1 MRIGADT
8 YPLRQGDFVACPTGG
23 PEAAQ
28 QIVNTGQDEL
38 RYLAA
43 STQRAPE
50 IRECSDAEVTVERIS
65 VLRRH
70 RRCRRLL
77 GKVSECADA

>member
-8 YPLRQGDFVACPTGG
+8 YPLRQGDFVAWPTGG

-50 IRECSDAEVTVERIS
+50 IWEYSDSGGDPSSAFPFFGRTAGAADYWER
-65 VLRRH
+65 
-70 RRCRRLL
+70 
-77 GKVSECADA
+77 